1 MRVFVSAG
9 EPSGDH
15 HAALLVRELRARRPD
30 VECVGLGGPGMAAAG
45 CTLVADMTR
54 LAVMWFLRVLLNIH
68 RFVDLARR
76 AERSFL
82 DARPDVCVLVDFPGF
97 HWWLAWRAKR
107 HGIPVV
113 FYCPPQV
120 WAWAQWR
127 IGKMRRLVDHVL
139 AALPFEHEWFTA
151 QGMQSTLVGHPFFD
165 ECGGHPHPGPLPEG
179 DGHASPGACGRV
191 DDGGPLVLLLPG
203 SRGQEIEGNLGSI
216 LRAAASIHERV
227 SEARFA
233 VAAVHERHAARIRE
247 TLGTLRNE
255 LGDMEV
261 PVEVGRT
268 RALIAAAT
276 AAVAVSGS
284 VSLELL
290 AARVPTVIVYR
301 IGGFAYVVQSW
312 FRHAR
317 FITLV
322 NLLAC
327 REPVGPTQ
335 PVLWPPQG
343 VPPADPE
350 TVFPEYLAVADPAT
364 RAADQVVEWL
374 TRPAARQVVLERL
387 DTVAAVVAR
396 PGSAARAAA
405 AVLAIATGQNPR
417 RVDTARSAGS
427 EGQTIVPKAVCV
439 TFPAAPAQSSTPR
452 GL

>member
-1 MRVFVSAG
+1 MRVFLSAG

-15 HAALLVRELRARRPD
+15 HAALLVQALRAARPE
-30 VECVGLGGPGMAAAG
+30 VECVGLGGPQMAAAG

-54 LAVMWFLRVLLNIH
+54 LAVMWFLRVILNIH

-127 IGKMRRLVDHVL
+127 VKKMRRLVDHVL

-151 QGMQSTLVGHPFFD
+151 QGIQSTLVGHPFFD
-165 ECGGHPHPGPLPEG
+165 EIEVGERSQA
-179 DGHASPGACGRV
+179 ASSR
-191 DDGGPLVLLLPG
+191 PLVLLLPG
-203 SRGQEIEGNLGSI
+203 SRGQEIEGVLGSL
-216 LRAAASIHERV
+216 LRAAAVIRRDV
-227 SEARFA
+227 PDARLA
-233 VAAVHERHAARIRE
+233 IGALHERHARRIAEALRS
-247 TLGTLRNE
+247 TDAAPSLGI
-255 LGDMEV
+255 EV
-261 PVEVGRT
+261 QAGRT
-268 RALIAAAT
+268 RSLIREAT
-276 AAVAVSGS
+276 AAIACSGS

-301 IGGFAYVVQSW
+301 ISGLAYVVQSW

-327 REPVGPTQ
+327 RDPVGPVR
-335 PVLWPPQG
+335 PVLRPPLT
-343 VPPADPE
+343 VPPADPDA
-350 TVFPEYLAVADPAT
+350 VYPEYLAVQDPAE
-364 RAADQVVEWL
+364 RAAAHVVEWL
-374 TRPAARQVVLERL
+374 VDPAARRL
-387 DTVAAVVAR
+387 AVARIEAVAAGVGHG
-396 PGSAARAAA
+396 GSAARAAA
-405 AVLAIATGQNPR
+405 AVLAIAGPSAVPMVGR
-417 RVDTARSAGS
+417 R
-427 EGQTIVPKAVCV
+427 
-439 TFPAAPAQSSTPR
+439 AA
-452 GL
+452 